1 MVSTAKGDSYSHSHP
16 AVLCGGS
23 LLGPADDPGAEPA
36 GATPARKPDV
46 VHYQG
51 VNNRLH

>member
-1 MVSTAKGDSYSHSHP
+1 MVSTAKVIAMPIPHP

-46 VHYQG
+46 VHHQG
-51 VNNRLH
+51 VHNGLH